1 MDIKKHLYYN
11 SAVAKLCGK
20 NGIIK
25 AVMLN
30 YIYNYNRH
38 KPKEGP
44 GSPARIS
51 LAEITYQYRVTDD
64 EGLWER
70 STIHETLQS
79 LKKDGHL
86 KAEKDKHGIVYT
98 VSPKIAA
105 LIESDDAEIVMF
117 NLVVAYVK
125 GVHVAIVSQ
134 FLLHAIDNSPNGIAY
149 NLSVKEMAEVNRLSP
164 AQIYRA
170 IESMIEDGVIERA
183 KCPSKQKRSSRK
195 LCLTRCKESEVG
207 EKV

>member
-1 MDIKKHLYYN
+1 MNTDKNLCYN
-11 SAVAKLCGK
+11 SAVAKLCCK

-25 AVMLN
+25 AVLLN
-30 YIYNYNRH
+30 YIYNYNKY

-51 LAEITYQYRVTDD
+51 LAEFAYQYRVTDD

-70 STIHETLQS
+70 STIHENLQS
-79 LKKDGHL
+79 LKEEGYL

-98 VSPKIAA
+98 VSPQIAA
-105 LIESDDAEIVMF
+105 LLKSNQAKLVMF

-125 GVHVAIVSQ
+125 GIHVAIVSQ
-134 FLLHAIDNSPNGIAY
+134 FLLHTIDSSPNGIAY
-149 NLSVKEMAEVNRLSP
+149 NLSVKAMAEVNGLSP

-170 IESMIEDGVIERA
+170 IESLIEDGVIERA
-183 KCPSKQKRSSRK
+183 KPPVKTKSASRK
-195 LCLTRCKESEVG
+195 LCLRRCKDSETG
-207 EKV
+207 EN